1 MSATTET
8 PSRRPRLPR
17 QVKGLRHFT
26 PSRQKRQKVVMLIV
40 TLGPLVALGMAI
52 AMLWGNGFAWS
63 DLVAFVT
70 MYVVSILGV
79 TVGYHRMLTHA
90 GFDAKPWVRNGWAA
104 LGALAVEGAPVNWVA
119 DHRRH
124 HAHSDEEGDPHSP
137 HLHGDESTWGMV
149 KGLWH
154 AHIGWMLNRTH
165 DSDPERWASD
175 MLKLKGIVW
184 ISRHWIAF
192 AVLSIVV
199 IPAAIGYAISGT
211 LMGAFTGFLW
221 GGPVRLMV
229 GHHITWSTNSI
240 CHVFGSRPYDSG
252 DQSTNNAFLAILSMG
267 ESWHNN
273 HHAFPS
279 SAVHGLKWWQVDIS
293 AMVIRSM
300 QALRLVRNVKT
311 PSEGALERK
320 QLSREERRRRRAEG
334 HAHSHS
340 HSHSH

>member
-1 MSATTET
+1 MPAALQQ
-8 PSRRPRLPR
+8 RPRR

-26 PSRQKRQKVVMLIV
+26 PDRIRRQKVVMLIV
-40 TLGPLVALGMAI
+40 TLGPLAGLALAI
-52 AMLWGNGFAWS
+52 AMLWGNGFAAS
-63 DLVAFVT
+63 DAVAFVT

-90 GFDAKPWVRNGWAA
+90 GFDAKPWVRNSWAA
-104 LGALAVEGAPVNWVA
+104 LGSLAVEGAPLNWVA

-137 HLHGDESTWGMV
+137 HLHGDESTWGML

-154 AHIGWMLNRTH
+154 AHVGWMLNRTD
-165 DSDPERWASD
+165 DSDPARWAPD
-175 MLKLKGIVW
+175 MLKLRGIVV
-184 ISRHWIAF
+184 ISRWWPAF

-199 IPAAIGYAISGT
+199 IPALIGYAISGT

-240 CHVFGSRPYDSG
+240 CHVFGSRPFDSG
-252 DQSTNNAFLAILSMG
+252 DRSTNNWMLAILSMG

-279 SAVHGLKWWQVDIS
+279 SAVHGLRWWQVDIT
-293 AMVIRSM
+293 AMVIRTM
-300 QALRLVRNVKT
+300 EKLRLVSNVKT
-311 PSEGALERK
+311 PSAGAPERK
-320 QLSREERRRRRAEG
+320 RISRDERRRRRVA
-334 HAHSHS
+334 A
-340 HSHSH
+340 